1 MSNEKRTTATIV
13 TVSHHHMPDGA
24 DYPVEEG
31 MTLRQA
37 LAALR
42 DAGQAN
48 FGGIGGMTAMLSDRT
63 LLEVS
68 NRPAIG
74 GGELMGTQVIRLVAP
89 AVGAASHGVIRF
101 YPWTR

>member
-1 MSNEKRTTATIV
+1 MSNMKRTAATIV

-42 DAGQAN
+42 SAGRDN
-48 FGGIGGMTAMLSDRT
+48 FGNLGGMTAMLSDCT
-63 LLEVS
+63 SLEVC
-68 NRPAIG
+68 NQPAIG
-74 GGELMGTQVIRLVAP
+74 GGRLMGTQVIRREIDNRVSTLV
-89 AVGAASHGVIRF
+89 
-101 YPWTR
+101 W

>member
-1 MSNEKRTTATIV
+1 MSTEKRTAATIA

-42 DAGQAN
+42 DAGRDN
-48 FGGIGGMTAMLSDRT
+48 FGDIGGMTAMLSDCT
-63 LLEVS
+63 HLEVC
-68 NRPAIG
+68 NQPAIG
-74 GGELMGTQVIRLVAP
+74 GGELMGTQVIRRGGGRGGSTLA
-89 AVGAASHGVIRF
+89 
-101 YPWTR
+101 W